1 MFDKLKKLF
10 KSKNKEVEHDN
21 STDRIEYTEKLNWGI
36 LPDNPSKVSM
46 FQSPSGKNHDI
57 IIVDFLY
64 DLLTEKGWKVHM
76 INDEEGMKWLYV
88 PETGYYLLPLL
99 NWVDQ

>member
-10 KSKNKEVEHDN
+10 KSKNKEVEHDS
-21 STDRIEYTEKLNWGI
+21 STVDRIEYTEKLNWGI

-46 FQSPSGKNHDI
+46 FQSLRKNHDI

-76 INDEEGMKWLYV
+76 INDERNEMAV
-88 PETGYYLLPLL
+88 CS
-99 NWVDQ
+99 